1 MIYYKTKEEI
11 ELIRLSSL
19 LVAKT
24 HAEMAKLIQP
34 GITSK
39 QLDVRAEEFIRD
51 NGGVPAFKG
60 YRGFPATLCVSPED
74 EVVHGIPNDKPVL
87 EGTILSIDCGVL
99 MNGFYGD
106 SAYTFAVGEI
116 SNEKKKLLR
125 ITKESLLKG
134 IENAV
139 EGKRLGD
146 ISFAVQLCAERN
158 GYGVVREL
166 VGHGVGKKL
175 HEEPEVANYG
185 KQGSGIVLK
194 EGLVIAVEPM
204 INMGRKDVKHLN
216 DGWTIK
222 TKDGL
227 PSAHFEHT
235 VAVGKEK
242 VDILSSFEF
251 IEIELR
257 KRNIEVI

>member
-1 MIYYKTKEEI
+1 
-11 ELIRLSSL
+11 
-19 LVAKT
+19 
-24 HAEMAKLIQP
+24 MAKLIQP

-116 SNEKKKLLR
+116 SNEKRKLLR

>member
-24 HAEMAKLIQP
+24 HAELAKLIQP

-39 QLDVRAEEFIRD
+39 KLDTIAEQFIRD

-74 EVVHGIPNDKPVL
+74 EVVHGIPNNVEIK
-87 EGTILSIDCGVL
+87 EGTVLSIDCGVV

-106 SAYTFAVGEI
+106 SAYTFGVGEI

-125 ITKESLLKG
+125 VTKESLLKG

-166 VGHGVGKKL
+166 VGHGVGKRL

-185 KQGSGIVLK
+185 KQGTGLLLK
-194 EGLVIAVEPM
+194 EGLVLAVEPM

-257 KRNIEVI
+257 KQNIEVI

>member
-24 HAEMAKLIQP
+24 HAELAKLIQP

-39 QLDVRAEEFIRD
+39 QLDERAEEFIRD
-51 NGGVPAFKG
+51 NGGIPAFKG

-74 EVVHGIPNDKPVL
+74 EVVHGIPNDVAVA
-87 EGTILSIDCGVL
+87 EGTVLSIDCGVL

-116 SNEKKKLLR
+116 SAEKKKLLR
-125 ITKESLLKG
+125 VTKESLLKG

-166 VGHGVGKKL
+166 VGHGVGRKL

-185 KQGSGIVLK
+185 KQGTGLLLK
-194 EGLVIAVEPM
+194 EGLVLAVEPM
-204 INMGRKDVKHLN
+204 INLARKDVKHRN

-257 KRNIEVI
+257 KQNIEVI

>member
-60 YRGFPATLCVSPED
+60 FRGFPATLCVSPED

-116 SNEKKKLLR
+116 SNEKRKLLR

>member
-116 SNEKKKLLR
+116 SNEKRKLLR